1 MSPLS
6 RQRSLAFHTF
16 RHRDFRL
23 LWLADT
29 VAILGAQIQTVAIIW
44 QVYELT
50 GDALQL
56 GLLGLFR
63 FLPVILFGLYGGVI
77 ADRRDRRRIL
87 VVTHILLMATT
98 AVLTIMTGLG
108 AMSMP
113 LIYGVTVVASAVN
126 AFAGPARQA
135 IIPNL
140 VPRSEIAGAAAVTNL
155 AMQTAQIAGPALAG
169 VIIGSFD
176 LTTAYAFGTV
186 TFGAVIIAALK
197 IRARDTIVASGS
209 KGVTAVW
216 EGLQFLW
223 ATPILLAVMSLDFVA
238 TFFAAS
244 TTLMPIFAE
253 DILAMGPNGL
263 GLLLSAPA
271 VGAVVGS
278 VVMSAMPMP
287 QRPGLGI
294 VIAILA
300 YGFCIIGFGLS
311 SILWLSLAFLAG
323 SGAADAVS
331 MAMRHTI
338 RNLVTP
344 DDFRGRIA
352 AAHSTFA
359 RGGPQLGEVRSGVM
373 ASMFGPQASVALG
386 GLATVI
392 ACVILARAIP
402 QLVRYRD
409 LPVLH
414 DERADPMPAPAE
426 PPALKSRPRPAR

>member
-1 MSPLS
+1 LS
-6 RQRSLAFHTF
+6 TRRSRAFQTF

-23 LWLADT
+23 LWTADA
-29 VAILGAQIQTVAIIW
+29 VAILGAQIQTVAISW

-50 GDALQL
+50 GDPLQL

-63 FLPVILFGLYGGVI
+63 FLPVLVFGLYGGVI
-77 ADRRDRRRIL
+77 ADRRDRRSIL

-98 AVLTIMTGLG
+98 AVLTLMTGLD
-108 AMSMP
+108 AVSMP
-113 LIYGVTVVASAVN
+113 LIYGVTLVASGLN

-140 VPRSEIAGAAAVTNL
+140 VPRHEIAGAATVTNL
-155 AMQTAQIAGPALAG
+155 AMQTAQIGGPALG
-169 VIIGSFD
+169 GIIIGSLG
-176 LTTAYAFGTV
+176 LTAAYAFGTI
-186 TFGAVIIAALK
+186 TFVAVIIAAVM
-197 IRARDTIVASGS
+197 IRTRQTIVAGASNGI
-209 KGVTAVW
+209 TAVR
-216 EGLQFLW
+216 EGLAFLW
-223 ATPILLAVMSLDFVA
+223 ATPILLAVMSLDFIA

-253 DILAMGPNGL
+253 DILMMGPDGL

-271 VGAVVGS
+271 VGAVIGS
-278 VVMSAMPMP
+278 FVMSAMPMP

-294 VIAILA
+294 VLAILA

-311 SILWLSLAFLAG
+311 SVLWLSLAFLAG

-344 DDFRGRIA
+344 NDFRGRIA

-373 ASMFGPQASVALG
+373 ASMFGVQASVALG

-392 ACVILARAIP
+392 ACLFLARIIP
-402 QLVRYRD
+402 QLHQYRE
-409 LPVLH
+409 LPGAHEEETPGSV
-414 DERADPMPAPAE
+414 PTPA
-426 PPALKSRPRPAR
+426 